1 MYWVSTMK
9 IGRGQTSSGQVTWY
23 STLDGI
29 RFTEWDPDNSI
40 TRRDIDIVRLLP
52 PALPSKIIALGLNYR
67 DHAREMGLK
76 PPEDPILFMKPAT
89 SVIGPGDTIIYPD
102 QADRVDYEAELA
114 VVIARQCRNIRAV
127 DAGSVIF
134 GYTCF
139 NDVTARDLQAKDGQW
154 TRAKSFDTFAPL
166 GPWIETDIK
175 DPHTLA
181 VQSRLNGEIRQSS
194 NTNNLI
200 FNVFKLI
207 EFISSIMTLEK
218 WDVIATGTPSG
229 IGPMVRGDEI
239 AIEIEGIGTL
249 TNRLA

>member
-1 MYWVSTMK
+1 MK
-9 IGRGQTSSGQVTWY
+9 IGRAISATGQLIWY
-23 STLDGI
+23 STEDASAF
-29 RFTEWDPDNSI
+29 REWNPDTFSPGREVEI
-40 TRRDIDIVRLLP
+40 KKLLA
-52 PALPSKIIALGLNYR
+52 PALPGKVVAVGLNYR

-76 PPEDPILFMKPAT
+76 LPEEPILFMKPST
-89 SVIGPGDTIIYPD
+89 SVIGPGDDIIYP
-102 QADRVDYEAELA
+102 ARSDRVDYEAELA
-114 VVIARQCRNIRAV
+114 VVISKECRNVPAR
-127 DAGSVIF
+127 DARDVIL

-139 NDVTARDLQAKDGQW
+139 NDVTARDLQAKDRQW

-181 VQSRLNGEIRQSS
+181 VQSRLNGEIKQSS
-194 NTNNLI
+194 NTDNLI
-200 FNVFKLI
+200 FNVFALI
-207 EFISSIMTLEK
+207 EFISSIMTLRK

-229 IGPMVRGDEI
+229 IGSMVRGDEI

>member
-1 MYWVSTMK
+1 
-9 IGRGQTSSGQVTWY
+9 
-23 STLDGI
+23 
-29 RFTEWDPDNSI
+29 
-40 TRRDIDIVRLLP
+40 
-52 PALPSKIIALGLNYR
+52 
-67 DHAREMGLK
+67 
-76 PPEDPILFMKPAT
+76 
-89 SVIGPGDTIIYPD
+89 
-102 QADRVDYEAELA
+102 LA
-114 VVIARQCRNIRAV
+114 VVILRRCRNIRAI
-127 DAGSVIF
+127 DAGSVIL
-134 GYTCF
+134 GYTCV

-181 VQSRLNGEIRQSS
+181 VQSRLNGEIKQSS